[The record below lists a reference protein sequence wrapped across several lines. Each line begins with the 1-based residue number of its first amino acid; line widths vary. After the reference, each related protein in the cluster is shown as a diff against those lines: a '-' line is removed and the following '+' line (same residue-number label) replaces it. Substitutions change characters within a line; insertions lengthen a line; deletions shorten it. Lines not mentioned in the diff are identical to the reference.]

1 MSPTPD
7 TITEETESIEVD
19 SSRSTNRRGFFA
31 MGGVA
36 AAAAFFAACGDDDDD
51 SDAAPSTTEAPDEET
66 TTSTTEASGGGDAD
80 IAAFAAGLEL
90 LAANTYQ
97 AALDAATAGD
107 LGEVPPAVA
116 EFATTAQSQHQAASD
131 ALAEAAGG
139 ITPEVPADIESVV
152 NDGFAGVSDI
162 PGLAMFAREFENQ
175 AASTYLDV
183 IPKLESEAAISLA
196 GSILPITRQRI
207 AILDFVLG
215 EYPVPETFA
224 SPEGSLAP
232 S

>member
-1 MSPTPD
+1 MTAHD
-7 TITEETESIEVD
+7 HIDDIDQMDETDRIVEAGT
-19 SSRSTNRRGFFA
+19 RRTNRRGFFA
-31 MGGVA
+31 VGGA
-36 AAAAFFAACGDDDDD
+36 AALGAFLAACGDDDDD
-51 SDAAPSTTEAPDEET
+51 ASAPPADDDSDP
-66 TTSTTEASGGGDAD
+66 TSTTEGGGGGDAE

-90 LAANTYQ
+90 LAANTYT

-139 ITPEVPADIESVV
+139 ITPEVPADIETAV
-152 NDGFAGVSDI
+152 NDGFAGVTDI
-162 PGLAMFAREFENQ
+162 PGLAKFARDFENQ
-175 AASTYLDV
+175 AAATYLDV
-183 IPKLESEAAISLA
+183 IPQLESEAAIQLA

-207 AILDFVLG
+207 AVLDFVLG

-224 SPEGSLAP
+224 SAEASLAP
-232 S
+232 